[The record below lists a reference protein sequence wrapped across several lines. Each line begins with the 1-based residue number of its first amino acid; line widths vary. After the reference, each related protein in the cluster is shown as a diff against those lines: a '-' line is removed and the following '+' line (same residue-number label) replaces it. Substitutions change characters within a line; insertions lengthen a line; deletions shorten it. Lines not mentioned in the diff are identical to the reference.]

1 MKYETHWVHVKPF
14 TPVFVR
20 DSEDDDWTRVYFLG
34 YDSDAIYKYQATY
47 SGQWTDDG
55 IFESWK
61 YCRIAT
67 QKEIDEVIVE
77 VK

>member
-1 MKYETHWVHVKPF
+1 MGYETNLASVKPF

-20 DSEDDDWTRVYFLG
+20 DSEDDNWARVYFLG
-34 YDSDAIYKYQATY
+34 YDSDAIYKYKATY
-47 SGQWTDDG
+47 SGRWTYDG

-61 YCRIAT
+61 YCRLAT
-67 QKEIDEVIVE
+67 QEEIDEVIVE